1 MLFRHGQ
8 TRNLKPETRNQK
20 PETQF
25 RIHQVLFR
33 TFTLDI
39 NYRIILCIYLKNN
52 FWQKRIAPVKTP

>member
-39 NYRIILCIYLKNN
+39 NYRIFL
-52 FWQKRIAPVKTP
+52 